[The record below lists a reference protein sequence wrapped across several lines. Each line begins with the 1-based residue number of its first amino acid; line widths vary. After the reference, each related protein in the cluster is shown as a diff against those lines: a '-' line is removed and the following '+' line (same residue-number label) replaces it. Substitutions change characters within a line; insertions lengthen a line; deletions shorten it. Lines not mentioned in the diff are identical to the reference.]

1 MNQSSIGD
9 RGLFNGSDALS
20 QLFRSMLLPDTFP
33 TAESPTCNRKGLC
46 AGHFVFG
53 VGGRVVGLVP
63 GFVVVGCCVVVV
75 VVVEVVGRQ
84 TCSVGSGH

>member
-20 QLFRSMLLPDTFP
+20 QLFRSMLFPDTFP
-33 TAESPTCNRKGLC
+33 TAESPTRCRKGLC

-53 VGGRVVGLVP
+53 VGLTVPGLVVVIVVGGGGVALV
-63 GFVVVGCCVVVV
+63 VAGC
-75 VVVEVVGRQ
+75 EVVL
-84 TCSVGSGH
+84 VVI